1 MVKDFLVDILHA
13 KDNSRARSQQ
23 TQVGP
28 SELGGC
34 RRKVWYRLNA
44 QPETND
50 NELKLAAIMGTA
62 IHSAIESAINHADP
76 EHKQY
81 IVEQEVE
88 YGDMKA
94 HIDLW
99 IPETGDVVDWKTV
112 KKSNLSYFP
121 STQQRWQVQV
131 YGYLLDKS
139 GKGKP
144 VNVNL
149 VAIARDGDE
158 RDIKV
163 HSEPYDP
170 SIAEEALNWLAAIKE
185 TTEAPEPERDE
196 SYCKFYCKYYDPSG
210 ELGCIGLKKKDGPT
224 PNDNLIADPDADK
237 AALLYLQLDDQIKEL
252 ENQQASIK
260 DQLAGLSGQTTSG
273 ITITWTS
280 VAGRKSVDTDA
291 LSSQGIEIPYKEG
304 KESTRLTIK
313 QTGGK

>member
-1 MVKDFLVDILHA
+1 MKDFLVDILHA

-23 TQVGP
+23 VQIGP

-34 RRKVWYRLNA
+34 RRKVYYRLHD
-44 QPETND
+44 QHETNG
-50 NELKLAAIMGTA
+50 NEMKLAAIMGTA
-62 IHSAIESAINHADP
+62 IHAAIEDAITLADP
-76 EHKQY
+76 DGTKY
-81 IVEQEVE
+81 VVEQEVE

-112 KKSNLSYFP
+112 KKANLSYFP

-170 SIAEEALNWLAAIKE
+170 AIAEEALRWLAEVKTA
-185 TTEAPEPERDE
+185 TEAPAPERDE
-196 SYCKFYCKYYDPSG
+196 SYCKFYCKYYDASG
-210 ELGCIGLKKKDGPT
+210 EIGCVGLKKKEAGATDVV
-224 PNDNLIADPDADK
+224 IADPDADK
-237 AALLYLQLDDQIKEL
+237 AALLYLQLGQQIKEL
-252 ENQQASIK
+252 EEKQNGLKES
-260 DQLAGLSGQTTSG
+260 LAGLVGVTQSGLAINWTT
-273 ITITWTS
+273 
-280 VAGRKSVDTDA
+280 VAGRKTVDTEA
-291 LSSQGIEIPYKEG
+291 LALNGIEIPYKEG
-304 KESTRLTIK
+304 KESQRLTIK